1 MTRTV
6 RGKPRMKYAL
16 LLAAA
21 CTAVTS
27 QAAVWEFDLGPT
39 VGGFGLNGQNELTGT
54 PSAATGHEAELGG
67 IGIQYDDALNQLTLH
82 YGWGNVTDV
91 DGVNLTAN
99 FSAMHIHGPAGTT
112 GSASVLYDLV
122 QEDLDDDG
130 IQNALTLG
138 DPFNRPAE
146 PPLRSGYFDFVL
158 TLRDGVGGKTAE
170 QQEADLRANL
180 WYINIHTVDYPN
192 GEIRGQLL
200 EIPEPEHYA
209 AFAGLALL
217 GLAGYRRFKL
227 ARA

>member
-1 MTRTV
+1 
-6 RGKPRMKYAL
+6 MKYAL

-39 VGGFGLNGQNELTGT
+39 VGGFGLNGQNAST

-67 IGIQYDDALNQLTLH
+67 IGIQYDDDSNELTLH

-99 FSAMHIHGPAGTT
+99 FSEMYIHGPAD
-112 GSASVLYDLV
+112 AELYDLV
-122 QEDLDDDG
+122 QEDLDEDMMDDG

-158 TLRDGVGGKTAE
+158 TLRDGVGGKSAE
-170 QQEADLRANL
+170 DQEADLRANL
-180 WYINIHTVDYPN
+180 WYISIRTADYPN

-200 EIPEPEHYA
+200 EIPETEHYA

-217 GLAGYRRFKL
+217 GFAGYRRFKL